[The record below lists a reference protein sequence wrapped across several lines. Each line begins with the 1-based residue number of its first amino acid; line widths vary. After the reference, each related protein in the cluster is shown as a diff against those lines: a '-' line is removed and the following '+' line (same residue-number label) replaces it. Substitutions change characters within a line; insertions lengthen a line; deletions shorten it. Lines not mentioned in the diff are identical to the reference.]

1 MKTMKRI
8 MAVVLSMALA
18 GSVMAAQAQDTAT
31 STTTMSARKKAVAKK
46 IGPSVSEQLSEMK
59 QAIDAQQ
66 QQIRQLSD
74 LVQTRDQKIQG
85 LEQRLDQSQA
95 AATQAQAKAD
105 TAVAQSSE
113 QGQTV
118 MALKSDVT
126 DLKTSATN
134 SALTLQE
141 TQKSFREASESPA
154 AIHFKG
160 ITLTPGGF
168 LAGESYYRAR
178 STGGEATA
186 FNSIFMP
193 GSGAN
198 RISEFYGSG
207 RQSQITLRADGNI
220 GSAKL
225 TGYYEADFLSAGTT
239 SNNNQTNS
247 YTLRQR
253 QLWGLVAFNNGWS
266 FTGGQMWTLLTENR
280 KGIDNLNT
288 ARPMTIDPNYNVGFS
303 FARQFGF
310 RVVKNFNNRFA
321 LAASLEN
328 PQTTFTAT
336 NANTNFALGIDGVGG
351 GLYNPGITAC
361 TTSTVNNPT
370 PGGNPISTTTCTNA
384 ANYTFNAMPDIIVK
398 AAADPGFGH
407 YEIFGIFSRFRD
419 RVYPCAVDTQNPT
432 LCNTGAGGALVNS
445 VAGAYNFSRNGGG
458 VGANARISVAHKHVD
473 FGLHALYGNG
483 LGRYSASGLP
493 DATVEPSGQLA
504 LLRSYQGLAT
514 LEFHYP
520 KFDVYLN
527 GGEDYSGH
535 RYQVDTLGTGK
546 VVGYGAPGYADGGCG
561 TETLP
566 SAASPSGWNFG
577 GLGSC
582 SGQTQSVVEGT
593 FGFWIKPYNGPKGR
607 IQFGPQYSYVSRNAW
622 AGAGATAGTSAS
634 PHAIDN
640 LFFTSFRYYLP

>member
-1 MKTMKRI
+1 MKRT
-8 MAVVLSMALA
+8 MAVLLSMALA
-18 GSVMAAQAQDTAT
+18 GSAIAVQAQQETAPAT
-31 STTTMSARKKAVAKK
+31 SKSAKKKMVAKK
-46 IGPSVSEQLSEMK
+46 GPTISDQLGEMK
-59 QAIDAQQ
+59 QAIEAQQ
-66 QQIRQLSD
+66 QQIKQLSD
-74 LVQTRDQKIQG
+74 LVQTRDQKIQV
-85 LEQRLDQSQA
+85 LEQRLDQSQSA
-95 AATQAQAKAD
+95 AVQAQARAD
-105 TAVAQSSE
+105 SAVAQNAE
-113 QGQTV
+113 QQQTV

-141 TQKSFREASESPA
+141 TQKNIKDTFENPV

-160 ITLTPGGF
+160 VTLTPGGF
-168 LAGESYYRAR
+168 LAGESYYRNR

-220 GSAKL
+220 GYAKL

-253 QLWGLVAFNNGWS
+253 QAWGLISFNNGWS

-280 KGIDNLNT
+280 KGIDNLTT

-303 FARQFGF
+303 FARQYGV
-310 RVVKNFNNRFA
+310 RLVKSLDNNRFT

-328 PQTTFTAT
+328 PQTTFTAS
-336 NANTNFALGIDGVGG
+336 NAAANFALGSDGTGG

-361 TTSTVNNPT
+361 TTVNNPT
-370 PGGNPISTTTCTNA
+370 AGGNPLTTCTNA

-398 AAADPGFGH
+398 AVADPGFGH
-407 YEIFGIFSRFRD
+407 YEVFGIYSRFRD
-419 RVYPCAVDTQNPT
+419 RIYPCAEVSATTSNCGTTPT
-432 LCNTGAGGALVNS
+432 VSTLGVHNAS
-445 VAGAYNFSRNGGG
+445 SNGGG
-458 VGANARISVAHKHVD
+458 LGANARVSVLNKHMD
-473 FGLHALYGNG
+473 LALHGLFGNG

-493 DATVEPSGQLA
+493 DATLNPDGTLA
-504 LLRSYQGLAT
+504 PLRTYQGLAT

-520 KFDVYLN
+520 KFDIYFN
-527 GGEDYSGH
+527 AGEDYVARHYSM
-535 RYQVDTLGTGK
+535 DTNNPTGTP
-546 VVGYGAPGYADGGCG
+546 VVGYGSPTYSDVGCG

-566 SAASPSGWNFG
+566 SLTAPSGWNFG
-577 GLGSC
+577 GLSKC
-582 SGQTQSVVEGT
+582 SGQTKDVIEAT
-593 FGFWIKPYNGPKGR
+593 FGFWIKSYNGPKGR
-607 IQFGPQYSYVSRNAW
+607 IQWGPQYSYVSRNAW
-622 AGAGATAGTSAS
+622 TGVGPAGTGVA
-634 PHAIDN
+634 PRAVDN

>member
-1 MKTMKRI
+1 MKRT
-8 MAVVLSMALA
+8 MAMVLSMALA
-18 GSVMAAQAQDTAT
+18 GSVVAAQAQQETAPAKAK
-31 STTTMSARKKAVAKK
+31 STHKKMVAKK
-46 IGPSVSEQLSEMK
+46 SGPTVSEQLSEMK

-66 QQIRQLSD
+66 QQIKQLSD
-74 LVQTRDQKIQG
+74 VVQSRDQKIQQ
-85 LEQRLDQSQA
+85 LEQRLDQSQTVA
-95 AATQAQAKAD
+95 VQAQTKAD
-105 TAVAQSSE
+105 TAAAQTTE
-113 QGQTV
+113 QQQTV

-126 DLKTSATN
+126 DLKTTATN

-141 TQKSFREASESPA
+141 TQKRMGDLESPL
-154 AIHFKG
+154 AIHYKG
-160 ITLTPGGF
+160 VTLTPGGF
-168 LAGESYYRAR
+168 LAGESYYRNRA
-178 STGGEATA
+178 TGGEATA

-207 RQSQITLRADGNI
+207 RQSQITLRADGKV
-220 GSAKL
+220 GSMKL

-253 QLWGLVAFNNGWS
+253 QAWGQAAFDNGWS

-336 NANTNFALGIDGVGG
+336 NANNNFALGSDGVGG

-361 TTSTVNNPT
+361 TTSLNSSGAPVTV
-370 PGGNPISTTTCTNA
+370 CTNA
-384 ANYTFNAMPDIIVK
+384 ANYTFNAMPDVIVK
-398 AAADPGFGH
+398 AALDPGFGH
-407 YEIFGIFSRFRD
+407 YEIFGILSRFRD
-419 RVYPCAVDTQNPT
+419 RVYPCAVATQDPT
-432 LCNTGAGGALVNS
+432 LCDTGVGGALVNS
-445 VAGAYNFSRNGGG
+445 VVGAYNFSRNGGG
-458 VGANARISVAHKHVD
+458 VGGNARISVAHKHVD
-473 FGLHALYGNG
+473 LGLHALYGNG

-493 DATVEPSGQLA
+493 DATVDPFGKLA

-520 KFDVYLN
+520 KIDVYFN
-527 GGEDYSGH
+527 GGEDYSGR
-535 RYQVDTLGTGK
+535 RYQKDTLGTGK
-546 VVGYGAPGYADGGCG
+546 VVGYGAPTYADGGCY

-566 SAASPSGWNFG
+566 SASGPGGWNFG
-577 GLGSC
+577 SLGSC